1 MYATM
6 NFLETCTSQELE
18 NVEWELNDLMNDFS
32 DKNGEGEFIDFL
44 EELGERESESLLE
57 SVREFKNNK
66 EKNLWNNKTYF
77 LLFSNRAKSYYVV
90 SRFFLV
96 DLFFLGT
103 ILEVAGIKEL
113 LSNNKLIR

>member
-6 NFLETCTSQELE
+6 DFLETCTSQELE
-18 NVEWELNDLMNDFS
+18 IIEWEFNDLMDDFS
-32 DKNGEGEFIDFL
+32 DKNGEGEFTDFL

-66 EKNLWNNKTYF
+66 KRICGTTKRICCY
-77 LLFSNRAKSYYVV
+77 SARAKSYYVV

-96 DLFFLGT
+96 DLFF
-103 ILEVAGIKEL
+103 
-113 LSNNKLIR
+113 